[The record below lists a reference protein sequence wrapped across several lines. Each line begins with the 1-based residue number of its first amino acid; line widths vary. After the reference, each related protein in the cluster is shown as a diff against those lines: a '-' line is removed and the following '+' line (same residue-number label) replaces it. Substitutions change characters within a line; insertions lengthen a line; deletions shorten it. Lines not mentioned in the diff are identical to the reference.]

1 VSEHQYRQYLPGDEI
16 KLKLVIRYPRMYLRE
31 AGVVFRHEE
40 GLGKSELSARDQTN
54 LDDEGRTWVAKLTLE
69 VPPGAVPGLYRA
81 HRLWVKTY
89 GERLYEY
96 EGDEVADLANRFAFV
111 VLDEPDEKPHISLD
125 YR

>member
-1 VSEHQYRQYLPGDEI
+1 MMSEHYHYQYLPGDEI
-16 KLKLVIRYPRMYLRE
+16 KLNLEIRSPRMYLRE

-40 GLGKSELSARDQTN
+40 RDKSELSASGLTN
-54 LDDEGRTWVAKLTLE
+54 RDEGRTWVAELTLE

-89 GERLYEY
+89 GERLYDY
-96 EGDEVADLANRFAFV
+96 EGDEVADIANRFAFE
-111 VLDEPDEKPHISLD
+111 VLDEPDEKPHLSLR